1 MKAFDDAL
9 VAYGQNGEPLRPE
22 QGYPARLFLP
32 GWEGNTNVKWLRRIE
47 LSDRPFMTREDSATR
62 SVTQVRIDGSRGV
75 ASLSWWPRR
84 GVAVIDPASPD
95 ASLDIELAAA
105 AALIADDGHA

>member
-1 MKAFDDAL
+1 MARVAAL
-9 VAYGQNGEPLRPE
+9 GARYLEDGETLVH
-22 QGYPARLFLP
+22 GDYFP
-32 GWEGNTNVKWLRRIE
+32 GSW
-47 LSDRPFMTREDSATR
+47 
-62 SVTQVRIDGSRGV
+62 VRTG
-75 ASLSWWPRR
+75 A